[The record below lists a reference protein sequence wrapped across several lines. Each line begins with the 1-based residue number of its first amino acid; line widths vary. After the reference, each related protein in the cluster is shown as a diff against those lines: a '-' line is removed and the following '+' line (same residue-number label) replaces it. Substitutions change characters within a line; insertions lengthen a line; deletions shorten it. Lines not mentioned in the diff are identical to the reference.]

1 MSTANGTMRSE
12 WQCIND
18 IAHVK
23 IADAECHG
31 GAGVCCEMESCP
43 QLTVQCGLNGS
54 V

>member
-18 IAHVK
+18 IARVK

-43 QLTVQCGLNGS
+43 QLTVPCGLNGS